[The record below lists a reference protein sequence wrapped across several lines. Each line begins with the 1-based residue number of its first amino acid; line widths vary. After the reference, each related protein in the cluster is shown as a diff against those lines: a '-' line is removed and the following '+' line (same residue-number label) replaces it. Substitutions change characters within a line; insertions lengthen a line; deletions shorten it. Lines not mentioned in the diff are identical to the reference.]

1 VTLFRYSEKV
11 NEFTAYKGEKFT
23 IEWYFDENGKSD
35 VLNYFEKLPDSLK
48 IKTLVLFKRF
58 ADVGEIKDK
67 TKFNFEGDALFAF
80 KPKPHRFLC
89 FFIKGHKTYNYGLP
103 QRLKYRLGLRHI
115 PLCHFDCRAIS
126 CQVLRTRGTSAS
138 LFVILRITAADT
150 LRSGLRPRSA

>member
-1 VTLFRYSEKV
+1 MTLFRYSEKV

-89 FFIKGHKTYNYGLP
+89 FFIKGHKIIITNAFIKKSDKLP
-103 QRLKYRLGLRHI
+103 KNEKE
-115 PLCHFDCRAIS
+115 RAIS
-126 CQVLRTRGTSAS
+126 RRN
-138 LFVILRITAADT
+138 DYEK
-150 LRSGLRPRSA
+150 RSKANIYY

>member
-1 VTLFRYSEKV
+1 MTLFRYSEKV

-89 FFIKGHKTYNYGLP
+89 FFIKGHKIIFTNAFIKNSDKLP
-103 QRLKYRLGLRHI
+103 KNE
-115 PLCHFDCRAIS
+115 
-126 CQVLRTRGTSAS
+126 
-138 LFVILRITAADT
+138 
-150 LRSGLRPRSA
+150 

>member
-67 TKFNFEGDALFAF
+67 TKFNFA
-80 KPKPHRFLC
+80 
-89 FFIKGHKTYNYGLP
+89 YNYGLP
-103 QRLKYRLGLRHI
+103 QR
-115 PLCHFDCRAIS
+115 F
-126 CQVLRTRGTSAS
+126 GTSPCLVFDTFRFVTSIAEQS
-138 LFVILRITAADT
+138 RAKSFGHAERRQALTLYEILLFLMNLIIIVFRV
-150 LRSGLRPRSA
+150 GHF

>member
-1 VTLFRYSEKV
+1 MTLFRYSEKV

-23 IEWYFDENGKSD
+23 IKWYFDENGKSD

-89 FFIKGHKTYNYGLP
+89 FFIKGHKIIITNAFIKKSDKLP
-103 QRLKYRLGLRHI
+103 KNEKE
-115 PLCHFDCRAIS
+115 RAIS
-126 CQVLRTRGTSAS
+126 RRN
-138 LFVILRITAADT
+138 DYEK
-150 LRSGLRPRSA
+150 RSKANIYY

>member
-23 IEWYFDENGKSD
+23 IEWYFEENGKSD

-89 FFIKGHKTYNYGLP
+89 FFIKGHKIIITNAFIKKSDKFP
-103 QRLKYRLGLRHI
+103 KNEKE
-115 PLCHFDCRAIS
+115 RAIS
-126 CQVLRTRGTSAS
+126 RRN
-138 LFVILRITAADT
+138 DYEK
-150 LRSGLRPRSA
+150 RSKANIYY